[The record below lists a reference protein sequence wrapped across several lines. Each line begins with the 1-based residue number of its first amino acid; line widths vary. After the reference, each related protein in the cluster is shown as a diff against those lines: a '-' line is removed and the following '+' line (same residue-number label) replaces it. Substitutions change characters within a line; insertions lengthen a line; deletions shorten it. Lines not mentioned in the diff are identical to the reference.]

1 MDMRRCFWIALAV
14 FALVF
19 LAQRFERSDRAL
31 RAEVNRFEQ
40 ELAELKANPPQVAN
54 VEQLKAE
61 NARLTAENSDLQTR
75 LRQAKEQIV
84 RLNRGD
90 HPQQRVQ
97 LASEQTPADPNA
109 PYDPLA
115 FYRRNPELMKRYFPQ
130 LYKAQIA
137 NQAESQVPPPPADKE

>member
-1 MDMRRCFWIALAV
+1 MFL
-14 FALVF
+14 LVF
-19 LAQRFERSDRAL
+19 LAQRFERSERAL

-40 ELAELKANPPQVAN
+40 ELAELKANPTQVVTTAA

-61 NARLTAENSDLQTR
+61 NARLSAENSDLQNR
-75 LRQAKEQIV
+75 LKQAKEQIV
-84 RLNRGD
+84 RLNRGE

-97 LASEQTPADPNA
+97 LASEQTPTDPNT

-130 LYKAQIA
+130 LYKAETAKQP
-137 NQAESQVPPPPADKE
+137 ESQVPPPPADKE